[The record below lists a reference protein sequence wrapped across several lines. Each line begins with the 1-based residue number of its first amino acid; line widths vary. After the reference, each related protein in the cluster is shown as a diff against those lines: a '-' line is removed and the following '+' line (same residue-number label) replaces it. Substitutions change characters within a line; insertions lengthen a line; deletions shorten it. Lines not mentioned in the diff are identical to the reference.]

1 VVNRLMR
8 VHSYAC
14 RGSDECVCLSVFV
27 QIVMCVV
34 FIACS
39 VHTIHISIHTSM
51 DGLSRDMSSNWTST
65 VVP

>member
-1 VVNRLMR
+1 MLVGGRMN
-8 VHSYAC
+8 AF
-14 RGSDECVCLSVFV
+14 VFLYLI

-39 VHTIHISIHTSM
+39 VHTIHISRHTSM
-51 DGLSRDMSSNWTST
+51 DGLSRDMSANWTST